1 MDPGSGEA
9 RPALSQSKGRNDDS
23 SPRSTATPVLPEVSK
38 DERDRSELGRHDRP
52 THGSADPLE
61 AIRRIAG
68 LRRGS
73 ELAPP
78 TARRPNGLRFTDRRL
93 DDVLPGIA
101 IAEGVRRIEH
111 PPIPLSNR
119 SLGFDRPEFADVIS
133 ESLLALD
140 TETTGLAGGTGT
152 RAFVIG
158 IAQWRND
165 MITVTQWLLS
175 ELRGESAL
183 LEAFTRSIQSHIAD
197 HTAGA
202 TLLSYNGK
210 SYDMPLLRTRWR
222 LARQPDP
229 TDGLPH
235 LDLLH
240 PVRRAYRGVW
250 ENCRLATIE
259 RQLLGIVREDDLPG
273 SEAPAAFTDWL
284 RFGDHRN
291 LVRVLEHNRQDVVS
305 LIRLAAR
312 LGSIKPRRD

>member
-1 MDPGSGEA
+1 M
-9 RPALSQSKGRNDDS
+9 
-23 SPRSTATPVLPEVSK
+23 
-38 DERDRSELGRHDRP
+38 
-52 THGSADPLE
+52 
-61 AIRRIAG
+61 
-68 LRRGS
+68 
-73 ELAPP
+73 P
-78 TARRPNGLRFTDRRL
+78 TARRPNGLPFTDRSL
-93 DDVLPGIA
+93 DDILPGIA
-101 IAEGVRRIEH
+101 IAEGVRRIDH
-111 PPIPLSNR
+111 LPIPLSNR
-119 SLGFDRPEFADVIS
+119 RLTFDRPEFADVIS

-140 TETTGLAGGTGT
+140 TETTALAGGTGT

-158 IAQWRND
+158 IAQWRANA
-165 MITVTQWLLS
+165 ITVTQWLLS
-175 ELRGESAL
+175 ELRGEAAM
-183 LEAFTRSIQSHIAD
+183 LEAFTRSIQSHVAD
-197 HTAGA
+197 HASGC

-229 TDGLPH
+229 TESLPH

-273 SEAPAAFTDWL
+273 SEAPSAFTNWL

-305 LIRLAAR
+305 LVRLAGR
-312 LGSIKPRRD
+312 MGMKG